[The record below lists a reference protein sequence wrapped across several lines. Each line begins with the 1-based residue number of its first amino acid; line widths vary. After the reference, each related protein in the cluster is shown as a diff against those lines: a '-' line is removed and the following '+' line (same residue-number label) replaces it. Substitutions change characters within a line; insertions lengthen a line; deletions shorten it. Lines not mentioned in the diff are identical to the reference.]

1 MIPLTISGACCW
13 PPGYLKQTVSIR
25 DTFVRKPTKE
35 NFFHGILLAITGFKD
50 GWFLKSN
57 RDLWTKYPEGVA
69 TLPEKQQDSGQP
81 SRLNG
86 WTRRPIPQSA

>member
-57 RDLWTKYPEGVA
+57 RESGEGYHTVYKYGIACFRKWCRVSVKKEE
-69 TLPEKQQDSGQP
+69 L
-81 SRLNG
+81 
-86 WTRRPIPQSA
+86 